1 MKKFIPIILGSALLI
16 SGCSNMDT
24 TQQRTLSGGAIGATA
39 GAVGAAIFHSNPI
52 WGVRWVAQQL
62 VQPLAMCMTCMRKTS
77 KPNTTKAIKL
87 VKQALPT
94 PVAPHRAQSNSVLI
108 SIVPVSAL

>member
-39 GAVGAAIFHSNPI
+39 GAVGAAS
-52 WGVRWVAQQL
+52 GYVYD
-62 VQPLAMCMTCMRKTS
+62 MYEKD
-77 KPNTTKAIKL
+77 
-87 VKQALPT
+87 KQAQYNKGYQAGKASSTNP
-94 PVAPHRAQSNSVLI
+94 SS
-108 SIVPVSAL
+108 SSSGSK

>member
-1 MKKFIPIILGSALLI
+1 MKKFIPLALVSLVAI

-52 WGVRWVAQQL
+52 WGAVGGAAVGAASGYVYDMYEKEKQSEYKD
-62 VQPLAMCMTCMRKTS
+62 RKSTR
-77 KPNTTKAIKL
+77 L
-87 VKQALPT
+87 
-94 PVAPHRAQSNSVLI
+94 NSSHEWI
-108 SIVPVSAL
+108 SRMPSSA